1 MTKPTNSPN
10 PNIRRN
16 AQAASQA
23 VLNKNRRGE
32 WLTSAAAE
40 AVANK
45 YGRDCSLMFNVASS
59 KQHERAYGEAALLIA
74 AIIRCIRDYYLPTG
88 EAINGKFMHVETL
101 ARLNFQLL
109 AQYGRDP
116 MMYAVWSEATQADW
130 T

>member
-1 MTKPTNSPN
+1 MTRPTNSPN

-23 VLNKNRRGE
+23 VLNKRREGE

-45 YGRDCSLMFNVASS
+45 YGRDCTLLFNVATS
-59 KQHERAYGEAALLIA
+59 KQKERAFGEAALLIS
-74 AIIRCIRDYYLPTG
+74 AIIRCVRDLYLPTG
-88 EAINGKFMHVETL
+88 NAINGKWMGVETL
-101 ARLNFQLL
+101 ARLNFRLL

-116 MMYAVWSEATQADW
+116 MMYAVWDEDTQAAW